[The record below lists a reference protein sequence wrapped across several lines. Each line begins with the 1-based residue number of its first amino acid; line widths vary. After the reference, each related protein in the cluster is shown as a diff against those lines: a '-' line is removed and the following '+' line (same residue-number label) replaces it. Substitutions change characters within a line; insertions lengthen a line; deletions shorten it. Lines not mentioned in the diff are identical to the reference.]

1 MRNLKKMSSLE
12 WFSNTVLLTIQYPP
26 HEHVFCMLVT
36 GRQTVFTRTHHQHS
50 ATLYLLYD
58 EHKESPCAGLE
69 EKKSF
74 ILYSGK
80 NGFAGHSINF
90 YFLFSNHFRCE

>member
-1 MRNLKKMSSLE
+1 MSSLE

-26 HEHVFCMLVT
+26 HEHVFCMLLT

-69 EKKSF
+69 EKKVSF
-74 ILYSGK
+74 FIAVKMVLLVIP
-80 NGFAGHSINF
+80 SISI
-90 YFLFSNHFRCE
+90 FSFQTTLVAN